1 MPRQVDPAA
10 RRDAVSDAVLAI
22 AADRG
27 FTAVTIR
34 AVAERIGASTS
45 VVTHY
50 VSGRDE
56 LLRRAVQREIAARK
70 TQAEAAIAGRSGA
83 AGLLALVRWAAADLD
98 DQVRRFWLALLIAAP
113 VEPVLRAELDA
124 FNTWWDTRMR
134 GLVAESGVPDPDVVA
149 DTVDV
154 VVDGMIIG
162 RFEEPGPVDA
172 ARRDRVLDRVWAAL
186 GLEASSPREV
196 GERRIRRVTP

>member
-1 MPRQVDPAA
+1 MPRQVDHAA

-50 VSGRDE
+50 VSCRDE
-56 LLRRAVQREIAARK
+56 LLRHAVQREIATRK
-70 TQAEAAIAGRSGA
+70 TQAEAAIAGLSGA
-83 AGLLALVRWAAADLD
+83 AGLLALVRWVAADLD

-113 VEPVLRAELDA
+113 VEPALRAELDE
-124 FNTWWDTRMR
+124 FNTWWDTLVR
-134 GLVAESGVPDPDVVA
+134 GFVAESGVPDPDVVA
-149 DTVDV
+149 DTLGV
-154 VVDGMIIG
+154 VVNGLIIA
-162 RFEEPGPVDA
+162 RFEESGPVDP
-172 ARRDRVLDRVWAAL
+172 ARRDRVLDRVWAGL
-186 GLEASSPREV
+186 GLPASCR
-196 GERRIRRVTP
+196 GRR